1 MPSHIS
7 LNLSNQLVPQ
17 PLTKLHVTAIEKV
30 CWVLKRQIYNE
41 WSSWP
46 LIFFIEATARQ
57 RTVKQITLMAT
68 FNSIEY
74 RQLRLR
80 FYAAQKQYQKKN
92 PKSTKP
98 QWRDLAAAPLAASGN
113 FDCGDCILWRQQ
125 HCHSH
130 IYTDVY
136 EYFNMS
142 CQETAAVAATRM
154 LRFGAQR
161 QLQPFAY
168 WRSRCEAA
176 IKAMLRKKLEQCLQ
190 ANKSTLNAILTCS
203 ALFWSFCSA
212 SVTAFVS
219 FLFYV
224 PFLVLTLPLCLH
236 FYYLFAFSFAVSF
249 LNKMIA
255 FFGCNIYSTLVE
267 SWLRKNCR

>member
-1 MPSHIS
+1 MKQ
-7 LNLSNQLVPQ
+7 LAVNFFLSKRLQGKGQSNKLPWWQHLIQLSIGNWDYVFMQ
-17 PLTKLHVTAIEKV
+17 
-30 CWVLKRQIYNE
+30 LKNN
-41 WSSWP
+41 
-46 LIFFIEATARQ
+46 F
-57 RTVKQITLMAT
+57 K
-68 FNSIEY
+68 
-74 RQLRLR
+74 
-80 FYAAQKQYQKKN
+80 KKN
-92 PKSTKP
+92 PKSTNP

-130 IYTDVY
+130 IYTDIY
-136 EYFNMS
+136 EYFNIS

-190 ANKSTLNAILTCS
+190 ANKSTLNAILMCS

-224 PFLVLTLPLCLH
+224 PFLV
-236 FYYLFAFSFAVSF
+236 
-249 LNKMIA
+249 
-255 FFGCNIYSTLVE
+255 
-267 SWLRKNCR
+267 